1 MRREGG
7 RADWRSVDRR
17 GFLGA
22 ASALLFGGLS
32 SANGPDRLTS
42 LPPVRPPAFPA
53 VHPLGIQLYTLRELL
68 QRDFE
73 GTIRQLA
80 DIGYRE
86 VEFAG
91 LYGQR
96 AADLRKVLDRHH
108 VSAPSGHCDIA
119 GVTVKLDQT
128 IAEART
134 LGHRYVVVAWI
145 PDEARTPAGYASVAE
160 TFNQAGEKLKKAGLT
175 LGYHNHSFE
184 FKPLEGDRNGY
195 DILLQRTQPDLV
207 TMELDLYWIREAG
220 QDALRYFAD
229 HQGRFRLVHIK
240 DMASDGSMVDVG
252 KGAMDW
258 PVLLAA
264 ARKAGVQHQFV
275 EHDEP
280 PDPIAFART
289 SYEYMSRLKIPR
301 S

>member
-7 RADWRSVDRR
+7 RADRRTVDRR

-22 ASALLFGGLS
+22 ASAFLIGGLS
-32 SANGPDRLTS
+32 VTHGLDRLVA
-42 LPPVRPPAFPA
+42 LPPNRPTL
-53 VHPLGIQLYTLRELL
+53 LGIQLYTLRELL

-80 DIGYRE
+80 EIGYRE

-91 LYGQR
+91 LYGLQ
-96 AADLRKVLDRHH
+96 ATDLRRVLDRHH
-108 VSAPSGHCDIA
+108 VAAPSGHYDIA
-119 GVTVKLDQT
+119 AVTENLDQT

-145 PDEARTPAGYASVAE
+145 PDEARTPEGYAGVAD
-160 TFNQAGEKLKKAGLT
+160 TFNQAGEKLKKAGLS

-184 FKPLEGDRNGY
+184 FKPIEGGRLGY
-195 DILLQRTQPDLV
+195 DILLQRTEPDLV
-207 TMELDLYWIREAG
+207 TMELDLYWIRDGG

-229 HQGRFRLVHIK
+229 YPGRFRMVHIK
-240 DMASDGSMVDVG
+240 DMASNGAMVDVG

-264 ARKAGVQHQFV
+264 ARKAGVEHQFV

-289 SYEYMSRLKIPR
+289 SYRYLSGLKIPG